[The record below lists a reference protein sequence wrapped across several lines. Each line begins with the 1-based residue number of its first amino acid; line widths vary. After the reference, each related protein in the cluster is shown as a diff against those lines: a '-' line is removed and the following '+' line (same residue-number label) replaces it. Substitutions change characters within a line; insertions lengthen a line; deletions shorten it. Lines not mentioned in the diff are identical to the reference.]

1 MSLPFTKGRPQQED
15 EQAVS
20 REPRGKEYVK
30 RWRGIEIGFKLRI
43 TKTRKY
49 APARPGHEVGLILPP
64 NAALDVAAPGP
75 NPTPSDEGNGWT
87 EETLSV
93 LFCVTPPTDPP
104 RG

>member
-49 APARPGHEVGLILPP
+49 V
-64 NAALDVAAPGP
+64 AALDVAAPGP
-75 NPTPSDEGNGWT
+75 NPTPSDEGNGGT